1 MLTNII
7 MVIAGLVLLK
17 YGADYFVSGS
27 ASLARKLGVSALV
40 VGLTVV
46 SIGTSAPEFF
56 VNMIAAIK
64 GSSALSVG
72 NILGSNLADILLGL
86 GIAAVIVPLS
96 IKKGTV
102 WKEIPFALLA
112 AVLLLVFGSD
122 FILDGSFPNAIGR
135 SDGIALLGFFIIF
148 IVYTLSIKQG
158 EKPEEQIETHDTLK
172 TVGHILGG
180 IAGLALGGYIVVEG
194 AVGIATGIGIS
205 ENLVGLTI
213 VAAGTSLPEIMT
225 AISAARKNHIDL
237 VVGGI
242 VGTIIF
248 NALFVLG
255 STAVIRPLIFTQDNI
270 TDAIAVVL
278 VTLLL
283 FLSLF
288 FGKKHQIGKM
298 RGVLFIILYIA
309 YLAFAI
315 WRG

>member
-7 MVIAGLVLLK
+7 LVIGGLILLK

-27 ASLARKLGVSALV
+27 ASLARKLGISALV

-56 VNMIAAIK
+56 VNVIAALR
-64 GSSALSVG
+64 GSTALSVG
-72 NILGSNLADILLGL
+72 NVLGSNLADILLGL
-86 GIAAVIVPLS
+86 GIAAMIVPLS

-122 FILDGSFPNAIGR
+122 YFLDGTAVNAIGR
-135 SDGIALLGFFIIF
+135 SDGFALLGFFVIF
-148 IVYTLSIKQG
+148 IVYTLGLKQG
-158 EKPEEQIETHDTLK
+158 GERPEERIETHPVWK
-172 TVGHILGG
+172 TVSHILAGV
-180 IAGLALGGYIVVEG
+180 AGLALGGYIVVEG
-194 AVGIATGIGIS
+194 AVGIATQIGIS

-225 AISAARKNHIDL
+225 AISAAKKNHIDL
-237 VVGGI
+237 VIGGI

-255 STAVIRPLIFTQDNI
+255 STALIRPLPFAADNT
-270 TDAIAVVL
+270 TDAVMVVFATL
-278 VTLLL
+278 VL
-283 FLSLF
+283 FL
-288 FGKKHQIGKM
+288 GKKHQIGKL
-298 RGVLFIILYIA
+298 RGLLFIVIYVA
-309 YLAFAI
+309 YLIFAVL
-315 WRG
+315 RG